1 MKTIVRSVF
10 VVLTVLFGVAIA
22 TPASAADFASPA
34 EAKAL
39 LDKAVAYVKANGAQK
54 AAVTFMDPKGGF
66 IDRDLYVSMSR
77 ISDGV
82 RLAHINPKAVGKSLY
97 GSTDVD
103 GKPYGDEMMQ
113 IATTKGSG
121 MVTYRFPNPV
131 TKQPM
136 EKISYVERV
145 NDVVL
150 LVGAYKQ

>member
-10 VVLTVLFGVAIA
+10 VVLTVLFGLAVTAPAQAAEFA
-22 TPASAADFASPA
+22 TPA

-39 LDKAVAYVKANGAQK
+39 LDKAVAYVKANGAEK
-54 AAVTFMDPKGGF
+54 AAVVFMDPKGGF

-77 ISDGV
+77 MADGV
-82 RLAHINPKAVGKSLY
+82 RLAHVNPKAVGKSLY

-113 IATTKGSG
+113 IAGTKGSG
-121 MVTYRFPNPV
+121 IVTYRFPNPV

-136 EKISYVERV
+136 EKGSYVEKV
-145 NDVVL
+145 GDVVL
-150 LVGAYKQ
+150 LVGAYK

>member
-10 VVLTVLFGVAIA
+10 VVLTVLFGVALA
-22 TPASAADFASPA
+22 APASAGEFATPA

-39 LDKAVAYVKANGAQK
+39 IEKAVAYVKANGPEK
-54 AAVTFMDPKGGF
+54 AAVAFMDPKGGF

-77 ISDGV
+77 VSDGV

-121 MVTYRFPNPV
+121 MVNYRFPNPV

-136 EKISYVERV
+136 DKVSYVEKV
-145 NDVVL
+145 GDVVL

>member
-10 VVLTVLFGVAIA
+10 VVLTVLFGLCAVAPAQAGEFA
-22 TPASAADFASPA
+22 TPA

-39 LDKAVAYVKANGAQK
+39 LDKAVAYVKVNGAEK
-54 AAVTFMDPKGGF
+54 SAVTFMDPKGGF

-77 ISDGV
+77 MSDGV
-82 RLAHINPKAVGKSLY
+82 RLAHVNPKAVGKSLY

-103 GKPYGDEMMQ
+103 GKAYGDEMMQ
-113 IATTKGSG
+113 IASTKGSG

-136 EKISYVERV
+136 EKVSYVEKV

-150 LVGAYKQ
+150 LVGAYK